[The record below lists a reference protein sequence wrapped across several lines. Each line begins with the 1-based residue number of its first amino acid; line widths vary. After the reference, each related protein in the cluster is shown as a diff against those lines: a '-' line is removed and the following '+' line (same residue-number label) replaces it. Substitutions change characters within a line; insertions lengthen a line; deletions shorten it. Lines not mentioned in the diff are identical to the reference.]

1 MAYTAMDFGYLKGLD
16 GLSDDLIKNHL
27 MLYQGY
33 VNNTNKLL
41 DIYDRLVSAGQADSL
56 EHQETRRHLG
66 FEFNGMRL
74 HEFYFRN
81 LGGDGNPDQGADLKR
96 MLEASYGSL
105 DNWKRRFVSIGMTRG
120 IGWTIL
126 YQDGTNGQLIDF
138 WIDEHHIGHPAGCQP
153 ILVMD
158 CWEHAYML
166 DYGLKRADYI
176 SAFFR
181 NVNWQVCQARMNME
195 PARQAA

>member
-1 MAYTAMDFGYLKGLD
+1 MAYSAMDFNDLKGLD

-27 MLYQGY
+27 TLYQGY

-41 DIYDRLVSAGQADSL
+41 GIYDRLVSAGQADSL

-81 LGGDGNPDQGADLKR
+81 LGGDGNPDQAPDLKR
-96 MLEASYGSL
+96 MLGSAYGSL
-105 DNWKRRFVSIGMTRG
+105 EDWKKRFVSIGMTRG

-126 YQDGTNGQLIDF
+126 YQDSMSGQLMDF

-166 DYGLKRADYI
+166 DHGLKRADYI
-176 SAFFR
+176 NAFFR
-181 NVNWQVCQARMNME
+181 NVNWQACQERVHME
-195 PARQAA
+195 LARQAA